1 MNAQLNAELDN
12 ALQCLLE
19 TYHLALEFGDEEWQN
34 PRTYLEMACKL
45 LTTKENAKRMDDA
58 IEVAKE
64 QATVEDFEKEYHNQ
78 LHVRLSKKY
87 DPKKSSDFK
96 NFKQQLLQIAQAM
109 EQDGE
114 AAAGS
119 NATRIESD
127 DFVMES
133 EINVYD
139 PLTKQRMQNPVR
151 NTLCNHHYERSSIL
165 EAIQINKRLRCP
177 VAGCSNN
184 VYVIQ
189 KHLVDDNVFK
199 IRLQKM
205 QEAEADDE

>member
-19 TYHLALEFGDEEWQN
+19 TYQLAQEFGDEEWKN

-58 IEVAKE
+58 LEVAKE
-64 QATVEDFEKEYHNQ
+64 QANVEDFEKEYQNQ
-78 LHVRLSKKY
+78 LNVRLSKKY
-87 DPKKSSDFK
+87 DVKKSSDFK

-109 EQDGE
+109 EQDSE
-114 AAAGS
+114 AAAGN

-151 NTLCNHHYERSSIL
+151 NTLCKHHYERSSIL
-165 EAIQINKRLRCP
+165 EAIKINKRLRCP
-177 VAGCSNN
+177 VAGCFNKE
-184 VYVIQ
+184 YVIQ
-189 KHLVDDNVFK
+189 QHLVDDNVFK

-205 QEAEADDE
+205 QEAEDDE

>member
-1 MNAQLNAELDN
+1 MNAKLNAELDN

-19 TYHLALEFGDEEWQN
+19 TYHLALEFGDEESQN
-34 PRTYLEMACKL
+34 HQTYLDLADKL
-45 LTTKENAKRMDDA
+45 LSTKENAKRMDDA

-64 QATVEDFEKEYHNQ
+64 QGTLEDFEHEYQQQ
-78 LHVRLSKKY
+78 LNTRLSKKY
-87 DPKKSSDFK
+87 DVKKCSDFK

-109 EQDGE
+109 EQE
-114 AAAGS
+114 CEVATGS
-119 NATRIESD
+119 NATRVESD

-133 EINVYD
+133 EINVFD

-151 NTLCNHHYERSSIL
+151 NTLCNHHYEKSAIL

-177 VAGCSNN
+177 VAGCGNKAF
-184 VYVIQ
+184 VIQ
-189 KHLVDDNVFK
+189 QHLVDDNMFK

-205 QEAEADDE
+205 QDLEAED